1 MGVYALVRQSL
12 SETGIQQLIIV
23 QCMSFRIINNNDEN
37 HFSEVKRLFAESDEI
52 VIVSP
57 FLSEEVMNSLGKYLP
72 DKVKNITLVTT
83 LKPFDAEQFKK
94 VKALAALYQLK
105 KMRGFN
111 LSILIDNELHGKVYI
126 GKKNGKYVGC
136 IVSSANFTNKGL
148 VHNHEWGVFMD
159 NQKEITKMHEHI
171 LLDATLAVSNAD
183 IQKMIQYI
191 EEHPEEDVKRPVIDA
206 NFVGMLKPV
215 LASKGKFV
223 TYWIKPLGTSEEPV
237 PEDVLF
243 NKSEMNITFAR
254 FPRSVMTDDVLIAYS
269 VRTQRMLSVFTAME
283 ERGPVRF
290 FRREKDKQWPWY
302 AKCKNITSKYGAN
315 WVNIDLTLRELRKS
329 YLREYPNGLVSLK
342 SQNLDALMHGH
353 DHIRLDANFAEF
365 VIKKMVERN

>member
-12 SETGIQQLIIV
+12 SETGRQQLIKV

-37 HFSEVKRLFAESDEI
+37 HLSEVKRLLSESTEI
-52 VIVSP
+52 IIVSP
-57 FLSEEVMNSLGKYLP
+57 FLSEKVMNPLGKFLP
-72 DKVKNITLVTT
+72 DRVKNVTLVTT

-111 LSILIDNELHGKVYI
+111 LSIRIDNELHGKVYI
-126 GKKNGKYVGC
+126 GKRDGKYVGC

-159 NQKEITKMHEHI
+159 NQNEIYKMHEQI
-171 LLDATLAVSNAD
+171 LLDAAFAVSKD
-183 IQKMIQYI
+183 DLQKMMQYV
-191 EEHPEEDVKRPVIDA
+191 EEHPEEDIKRPAIDA

-215 LASKGKFV
+215 LASKGKSV

-237 PEDVLF
+237 SEDVMF
-243 NKSEMNITFAR
+243 DKSEIDITFAR
-254 FPRSVMTDDVLIAYS
+254 FPRSVMKDDVLIAYS

-290 FRREKDKQWPWY
+290 FRRERDKQWPWY
-302 AKCKNITSKYGAN
+302 AKCKNNTPKFGSN
-315 WVNIDLTLRELRKS
+315 WPNIDMTLRELRES